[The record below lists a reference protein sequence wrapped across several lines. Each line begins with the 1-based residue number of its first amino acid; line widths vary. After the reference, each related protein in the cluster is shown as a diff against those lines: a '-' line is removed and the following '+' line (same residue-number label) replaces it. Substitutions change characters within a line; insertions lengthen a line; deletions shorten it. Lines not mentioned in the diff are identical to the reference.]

1 MKYQSSLSHHFNPGH
16 SSLQFSIS
24 STDGLLDEETI
35 RIAYSMVRS
44 ILVNAAVA
52 HASTTAIHRN
62 KTYGDERVPLDMA
75 YPQWNLSEHH
85 ALMKLWGKESAWNP
99 AADNPNSTAFGIP
112 QLLNLDPST
121 PAPLQIERGLA
132 YIQHRYEK
140 PSVAWSHWRSNGWY

>member
-62 KTYGDERVPLDMA
+62 KTYGDERVPLDT
-75 YPQWNLSEHH
+75 SCFKVICETVH
-85 ALMKLWGKESAWNP
+85 AN
-99 AADNPNSTAFGIP
+99 GIP
-112 QLLNLDPST
+112 AMEL
-121 PAPLQIERGLA
+121 
-132 YIQHRYEK
+132 
-140 PSVAWSHWRSNGWY
+140 V